1 MFFSPGKSVGIVTT
15 ARLVHATPAA
25 SYAHANRQWECGI
38 PRERVTN
45 LNDQCKDIARQLIED
60 NDINV
65 SHLNHI
71 CVLRS

>member
-1 MFFSPGKSVGIVTT
+1 MFFFSGKSVGIVTT

-38 PRERVTN
+38 PPDRVTN

-65 SHLNHI
+65 SHLHNMG
-71 CVLRS
+71 V